1 MKNLNAYARMT
12 RPSARSYESL
22 RVWSALGQLRAA
34 AALIL
39 ICLAVVL
46 LESCSSSGGLP
57 ITIDIT
63 PGSSSIDQGQ
73 PLVFTATLGNDLFNQ
88 GVTWALTGSNC
99 VNSSP
104 GLTGTCGTLSSLTSN
119 PMTYTAPAGLTTSLS
134 VTLTATSVANSTS
147 TKTVTI
153 TVELPLTFTIT
164 NTQCASTGTSTQ
176 IACGSNGQPYSTTI
190 PVTGGVTPLKFTLAP
205 GSGMLPPG
213 LTLNQSGTITGT
225 PSGPV
230 AGQPNP
236 TVFTVQVTDN
246 STQPVSQ
253 TQQYSIFI
261 APAPTLVITAV
272 SPLQTG
278 LVNDT
283 YSTLIS
289 TQGGVKPFKWS
300 LLSGSLP
307 PGLALNTGTGQ
318 ITGVP
323 QPVVTNPTTFSF
335 TVQVSDSTL
344 PNPQIQSKPL
354 AISIQEPQPLA
365 ILPASLPS
373 GTTAAPYSTLLTAS
387 GGIPPYTWRIT
398 NGQLPSGLAFFPANA
413 AISGTPVLVT
423 SSTFTVQVT
432 DSEFA
437 PVSTSATYTITI
449 AAGTNSNSLISGSY
463 GFLFNGFDSQG
474 SVALVGSLVADGN
487 GKFTGGGL
495 DSNRVS
501 GAVNQQSLTGS
512 YSLGTDGRGTM
523 EIIATNSLGVVLT
536 TDYNLVLDSSG
547 NIRFFENNSSA
558 SDNDTLQTHGAGIMK
573 PANSVSFSAGAFNG
587 NYAFLFRGFDLAG
600 SPTVLGGVIHADGIG
615 SITPGTGDYNE
626 AGTFSPGLGL
636 AGYFSFDSG
645 SRGEA
650 SFTFDLPGKSPY
662 TLKYIL
668 RFVTPDDI
676 FFVAS
681 DPTDATHPRLS
692 GEMILQSPTTTF
704 DASALGGPGV
714 ASSTGL
720 NTSNASVLAGL
731 LTSVPSTTPGCTA
744 QVANCVTLAY
754 DENNG
759 GAIASPSF
767 TGNFQISANGRVAF
781 TNLGPQG
788 GTERVAVAY
797 LTGPSQGFTMG
808 SDAAVSS
815 GLLDQQETGIA
826 FADSSVQG
834 GYTLSAAFQ
843 AETAVNNVIGQV
855 NASGTGS
862 IVGVQTLDEFT
873 PPLTP
878 NLGQS
883 LVASYANISAITGRG
898 TMTTN
903 SPIGFPTNLAFYIV
917 SPGILRAVPLDA
929 SDQHPEVIFFDH

>member
-1 MKNLNAYARMT
+1 MKNLNAYARVK
-12 RPSARSYESL
+12 RPSARPYESF
-22 RVWSALGQLRAA
+22 RVWISLAQLRAA

-39 ICLAVVL
+39 VCLAVVL
-46 LESCSSSGGLP
+46 LESCSSSGGEP

-63 PGSSSIDQGQ
+63 PSSSSIDQGQ

-88 GVTWALTGSNC
+88 GVTWSLSGSNC
-99 VNSSP
+99 VNNSP
-104 GLTGTCGTLSSLTSN
+104 GLTGTCGTLSSLTTN
-119 PMTYTAPAGLTTSLS
+119 PMTYTAPGGLTTSLS
-134 VTLTATSVANSTS
+134 VTLTATSVANSSS

-164 NTQCASTGTSTQ
+164 NTQCGGSGTSTQ

-190 PVTGGVTPLKFTLAP
+190 PVTGGVAPLKFTLAP
-205 GSGMLPPG
+205 GSGSLPPG

-230 AGQPNP
+230 TGQPNP
-236 TVFTVQVTDN
+236 TVFTVQVTDD
-246 STQPVSQ
+246 STQPVSL

-283 YSTLIS
+283 YGTLIT

-300 LLSGSLP
+300 LLSGALP

-323 QPVVTNPTTFSF
+323 TAASNTPYPF

-344 PNPQIQSKPL
+344 PNPQIQSKAL
-354 AISIQEPQPLA
+354 AISIQTPQPLA

-387 GGIPPYTWRIT
+387 GGIPPYTWQIT
-398 NGQLPSGLAFFPANA
+398 NGQLPSGLTFSPANA

-463 GFLFNGFDSQG
+463 SFLFNGFDSQG

-501 GAVNQQSLTGS
+501 LPVNQQSLTGS

-523 EIIATNSLGVVLT
+523 EIIATNSLNVTLT

-558 SDNDTLQTHGAGIMK
+558 LDNDTLQTHGAGIMK
-573 PANSVSFSAGAFNG
+573 PADSASFSAGAFNG

-626 AGTFSPGLGL
+626 AGTFSPALGL
-636 AGYFSFDSG
+636 SGDFSFDSG
-645 SRGEA
+645 SRGGA
-650 SFTFDLPGKSPY
+650 TFTFDLPGKSPY
-662 TLKYIL
+662 TLSYIF

-692 GEMILQSPTTTF
+692 GEMILQSPNTTF
-704 DASALGGPGV
+704 NASALSGPGV
-714 ASSTGL
+714 ATSTGL
-720 NTSNASVLAGL
+720 NGTNASVLAGL
-731 LTSVPSTTPGCTA
+731 LTSIPSTTPGCTA
-744 QVANCVTLAY
+744 QLANCVTLAY

-759 GAIASPSF
+759 GTIASPSF
-767 TGNFQISANGRVAF
+767 TGNFQVNANGRVTF
-781 TNLGPQG
+781 TNLGAQAA
-788 GTERVAVAY
+788 TERVAVAY
-797 LTGPSQGFTMG
+797 LTGPSQGFTIG
-808 SDAAVSS
+808 SDTAVTS
-815 GLLDQQETGIA
+815 GLLDQQELGIV

-834 GYTLSAAFQ
+834 GYTISAAFP

-855 NASGTGS
+855 SASGTGS
-862 IVGVQTLDEFT
+862 MVGVQTLDEFT

-883 LVASYANISAITGRG
+883 LVASYANISAVTGRG
-898 TMTTN
+898 TLTTN

-917 SPGILRAVPLDA
+917 SPGILRAIPLDA
-929 SDQHPEVIFFDH
+929 SDQHPEIIFFDH

>member
-1 MKNLNAYARMT
+1 
-12 RPSARSYESL
+12 
-22 RVWSALGQLRAA
+22 
-34 AALIL
+34 
-39 ICLAVVL
+39 
-46 LESCSSSGGLP
+46 
-57 ITIDIT
+57 
-63 PGSSSIDQGQ
+63 
-73 PLVFTATLGNDLFNQ
+73 
-88 GVTWALTGSNC
+88 
-99 VNSSP
+99 
-104 GLTGTCGTLSSLTSN
+104 
-119 PMTYTAPAGLTTSLS
+119 MTYTAPAGLTSSLS
-134 VTLTATSVANSTS
+134 VTLTATAVANSTA

-164 NTQCASTGTSTQ
+164 NTQCAGSGTSTQ

-190 PVTGGVTPLKFTLAP
+190 PVTGGVAPLKFALAA
-205 GSGMLPPG
+205 GSGSLPPG
-213 LTLNQSGTITGT
+213 LTLNQTGVITGT

-236 TVFTVQVTDN
+236 TVFTVQVTDD

-261 APAPTLVITAV
+261 APAPTLSITAV
-272 SPLQTG
+272 SPLQSG

-283 YSTLIS
+283 YGTLIT

-300 LLSGSLP
+300 LLSGGLP

-323 QPVVTNPTTFSF
+323 QPVPTNPTTFPF

-354 AISIQEPQPLA
+354 AISIQAPQPLE
-365 ILPASLPS
+365 ISPSSLP
-373 GTTAAPYSTLLTAS
+373 GGNTAAPYSTLLTAS
-387 GGIPPYTWRIT
+387 GGIPPYTWQIT
-398 NGQLPSGLAFFPANA
+398 NGQLPSGLTFSPANA

-423 SSTFTVQVT
+423 SSTFTVQLT
-432 DSEFA
+432 DSEFV

-463 GFLFNGFDSQG
+463 SFLFNGFDSQG
-474 SVALVGSLVADGN
+474 SVALVGSVVADGN
-487 GKFTGGGL
+487 GKFTGGGI

-501 GAVNQQSLTGS
+501 GPVNEQSLTGS

-523 EIIATNSLGVVLT
+523 EIIATNSLNVVLT
-536 TDYNLVLDSSG
+536 TDYNFVLDSSG

-558 SDNDTLQTHGAGIMK
+558 EDNDTLQTHGAGIMK
-573 PANSVSFSAGAFNG
+573 PANSASFSAGAFNG

-600 SPTVLGGVIHADGIG
+600 SPTAWGGVIHADGVG

-636 AGYFSFDSG
+636 SGDFSFDSG
-645 SRGEA
+645 SRGGA

-662 TLKYIL
+662 TLSYIF
-668 RFVTPDDI
+668 RFITSDDI

-704 DASALGGPGV
+704 NASALGGPGV

-720 NTSNASVLAGL
+720 NGSNASVLAGL
-731 LTSVPSTTPGCTA
+731 LTPATVGCTPG
-744 QVANCVTLAY
+744 VANCATLAY

-788 GTERVAVAY
+788 GAERVAVAY
-797 LTGPSQGFTMG
+797 LTGPSQGFTIG
-808 SDAAVSS
+808 SDAAVTS
-815 GLLDQQETGIA
+815 GILDQQETGIA
-826 FADSSVQG
+826 FADSSVLG
-834 GYTLSAAFQ
+834 GYTISAAFP

-862 IVGVQTLDEFT
+862 LVGVQTLDEFT

-878 NLGQS
+878 NVGQS
-883 LVASYANISAITGRG
+883 LVASYANISAAGRG
-898 TMTTN
+898 TLTTN

-917 SPGILRAVPLDA
+917 SPGILRAIPLDA
-929 SDQHPEVIFFDH
+929 SDQHPEVILFDH

>member
-1 MKNLNAYARMT
+1 MKNSNAYARMK
-12 RPSARSYESL
+12 RPSARLYESL
-22 RVWSALGQLRAA
+22 RIWSSLRQLRAA

-39 ICLAVVL
+39 VCLAVVL
-46 LESCSSSGGLP
+46 LQSCSSSGGEP

-63 PGSSSIDQGQ
+63 PSSSSIDQGQ

-88 GVTWALTGSNC
+88 GVTWSLTGSNC
-99 VNSSP
+99 VNNSP
-104 GLTGTCGTLSSLTSN
+104 GLTGTCGALSSLTSN

-134 VTLTATSVANSTS
+134 VTLTATAVANSS
-147 TKTVTI
+147 ATKTVTI

-164 NTQCASTGTSTQ
+164 NTQCAGTGTTTQ

-190 PVTGGVTPLKFTLAP
+190 PVTGGVAPLKFTLAP
-205 GSGMLPPG
+205 GSGSLPPG

-230 AGQPNP
+230 TGQPNP
-236 TVFTVQVTDN
+236 TVFTVQVTDD
-246 STQPVSQ
+246 STQPVSL

-278 LVNDT
+278 LVNDI
-283 YSTLIS
+283 YGTLIT

-300 LLSGSLP
+300 LLSGALP

-323 QPVVTNPTTFSF
+323 TMASNNPYSF

-354 AISIQEPQPLA
+354 AISIQAPQPLA

-373 GTTAAPYSTLLTAS
+373 GKTAAPYSTLLTAS
-387 GGIPPYTWRIT
+387 GGIPPYTWQIT

-413 AISGTPVLVT
+413 SISGTPVLVT
-423 SSTFTVQVT
+423 SSTFAVQVT
-432 DSEFA
+432 DSEFV

-449 AAGTNSNSLISGSY
+449 AAGTNSNSLISGPYS
-463 GFLFNGFDSQG
+463 FLFNGFDSQG
-474 SVALVGSLVADGN
+474 SVASVGSLVADGN

-501 GAVNQQSLTGS
+501 GAVNSQSLTGT

-523 EIIATNSLGVVLT
+523 EIIATNSLNVTLT
-536 TDYNLVLDSSG
+536 TDYDLVLDSSG

-573 PANSVSFSAGAFNG
+573 PANSASFSAGAFNG

-626 AGTFSPGLGL
+626 AGTFSPALGL
-636 AGYFSFDSG
+636 SGDFSFDSG
-645 SRGEA
+645 SRGGA

-662 TLKYIL
+662 TLSYIL

-704 DASALGGPGV
+704 NATALGGPGV

-720 NTSNASVLAGL
+720 NKSNASVLAGL
-731 LTSVPSTTPGCTA
+731 LAPATMGCA
-744 QVANCVTLAY
+744 QGVANCVTLAY
-754 DENNG
+754 DENSG

-788 GTERVAVAY
+788 GAERVAVAY
-797 LTGPSQGFTMG
+797 LTGPSQGFTIG

-826 FADSSVQG
+826 FADSSVEG
-834 GYTLSAAFQ
+834 GYTISAAFP

-917 SPGILRAVPLDA
+917 SPGILRAIPLDA

>member
-1 MKNLNAYARMT
+1 MKNLNAYARMK

-22 RVWSALGQLRAA
+22 RVWSSLGQLRAA

-39 ICLAVVL
+39 VCLAVVL
-46 LESCSSSGGLP
+46 LESCSSSGGEP
-57 ITIDIT
+57 VTIDIT
-63 PGSSSIDQGQ
+63 PSSSSIDQGQ

-88 GVTWALTGSNC
+88 GVSWALTGSNC

-104 GLTGTCGTLSSLTSN
+104 GLTGTCGTLSSLTAN
-119 PMTYTAPAGLTTSLS
+119 PMTYTAPAGLTTSLT

-153 TVELPLTFTIT
+153 TVELPLTFSIT
-164 NTQCASTGTSTQ
+164 NTQCGTGTSTQ
-176 IACGSNGQPYSTTI
+176 IACGSNGEPYSTTI
-190 PVTGGVTPLKFTLAP
+190 PVTGGVAPLKFTLAP
-205 GSGMLPPG
+205 GSGSLPPG

-236 TVFTVQVTDN
+236 TVFTVQVTDD

-283 YSTLIS
+283 YGTLIT

-300 LLSGSLP
+300 LLSGALP

-323 QPVVTNPTTFSF
+323 TAASNNPYAF

-354 AISIQEPQPLA
+354 AISIQAPQPLG

-373 GTTAAPYSTLLTAS
+373 GATAAPYSTLLTAS
-387 GGIPPYTWRIT
+387 GGIPPYTWQIT
-398 NGQLPSGLAFFPANA
+398 NGQLPSGLTFSPANA

-432 DSEFA
+432 DSEFVPA
-437 PVSTSATYTITI
+437 STSATYTITI

-463 GFLFNGFDSQG
+463 SFLFNGFDSQG

-487 GKFTGGGL
+487 GKFTGGGI

-501 GAVNQQSLTGS
+501 GAVNEQSLTGT

-523 EIIATNSLGVVLT
+523 EIIATNSLGVILT

-573 PANSVSFSAGAFNG
+573 PANSASFSAGAFNG

-636 AGYFSFDSG
+636 SGDFSFDSG
-645 SRGEA
+645 SRGGA

-662 TLKYIL
+662 TLSYIF
-668 RFVTPDDI
+668 RFVTSDDI

-704 DASALGGPGV
+704 NAPALSGPGV

-720 NTSNASVLAGL
+720 NGSNASVLVGL
-731 LTSVPSTTPGCTA
+731 LAPAAVGCA
-744 QVANCVTLAY
+744 QGVANCVTLAY

-767 TGNFQISANGRVAF
+767 TGNFQITANGRVSF

-788 GTERVAVAY
+788 GAERVAVAY
-797 LTGPSQGFTMG
+797 LTGPSQGFTIG
-808 SDAAVSS
+808 SDAAVTS

-826 FADSSVQG
+826 FADSSVLG
-834 GYTLSAAFQ
+834 GYTISAAFP

-855 NASGTGS
+855 NASGSGS
-862 IVGVQTLDEFT
+862 LVGVQALDEFT

-878 NLGQS
+878 NVGQS
-883 LVASYANISAITGRG
+883 LVASYANINAAGRG
-898 TMTTN
+898 TLTTN

-917 SPGILRAVPLDA
+917 SPGSLRAIPLDA

>member
-1 MKNLNAYARMT
+1 MKNLNAYARMK
-12 RPSARSYESL
+12 RPSARPYESL
-22 RVWSALGQLRAA
+22 RVWSSLGQLRAA

-39 ICLAVVL
+39 VCLAVVL
-46 LESCSSSGGLP
+46 FESCSSSGGLP

-63 PGSSSIDQGQ
+63 PNSSSIDQGQ
-73 PLVFTATLGNDLFNQ
+73 PLVFTATLGNDLFSQ
-88 GVTWALTGSNC
+88 GVTWSLTGSNC

-119 PMTYTAPAGLTTSLS
+119 PVTYTAPAGLTASLS
-134 VTLTATSVANSTS
+134 VTLTATSVANSTA

-164 NTQCASTGTSTQ
+164 NTQCAGSGTSTQ

-190 PVTGGVTPLKFTLAP
+190 PVTGGVAPLKFTLAP
-205 GSGMLPPG
+205 GSGSLPPG

-230 AGQPNP
+230 TGQPNP
-236 TVFTVQVTDN
+236 TVFTVQVTDD
-246 STQPVSQ
+246 STQPVSL

-283 YSTLIS
+283 YGTLIT

-300 LLSGSLP
+300 LLSGALP

-323 QPVVTNPTTFSF
+323 TAASSNPYSF

-344 PNPQIQSKPL
+344 PNSQIQSKPL
-354 AISIQEPQPLA
+354 AISIQTPQPLA

-373 GTTAAPYSTLLTAS
+373 GTTATPYSTLLTAS
-387 GGIPPYTWRIT
+387 GGIPPYTWQIT
-398 NGQLPSGLAFFPANA
+398 NGQLPSGLTFSPANA

-432 DSEFA
+432 DSEFV

-463 GFLFNGFDSQG
+463 SFLFNGFDSQG

-501 GAVNQQSLTGS
+501 GAVNGQSLTGT

-523 EIIATNSLGVVLT
+523 QIIATNSLNVTLT

-547 NIRFFENNSSA
+547 NISFFENNSSA

-573 PANSVSFSAGAFNG
+573 PANSASFGAGAFNG

-626 AGTFSPGLGL
+626 AGTFSPALGL
-636 AGYFSFDSG
+636 SGDFSFDSG
-645 SRGEA
+645 SRGGA

-662 TLKYIL
+662 TLSYIF
-668 RFVTPDDI
+668 RFVTPSDI

-704 DASALGGPGV
+704 NALALSGPGV
-714 ASSTGL
+714 TSSTGL
-720 NTSNASVLAGL
+720 NGSNASVLAGL
-731 LTSVPSTTPGCTA
+731 LTPATVGCTPG
-744 QVANCVTLAY
+744 VANCVTLAY
-754 DENNG
+754 DENND
-759 GAIASPSF
+759 GAIASPSL

-797 LTGPSQGFTMG
+797 LTGPSQGFTIG
-808 SDAAVSS
+808 SDAAVTS
-815 GLLDQQETGIA
+815 GILDQQETGIA
-826 FADSSVQG
+826 FADSSVLG
-834 GYTLSAAFQ
+834 GYTISTAFP
-843 AETAVNNVIGQV
+843 AEAAVNNVIGQV
-855 NASGTGS
+855 SASGTGS
-862 IVGVQTLDEFT
+862 MVGVQTLDEFT

-878 NLGQS
+878 NVGQS
-883 LVASYANISAITGRG
+883 LVASYANISATTGRG

-917 SPGILRAVPLDA
+917 SPGILRAIPLDA
-929 SDQHPEVIFFDH
+929 SDKHPEVIFFDH

>member
-1 MKNLNAYARMT
+1 MKNSNGYAGLK
-12 RPSARSYESL
+12 RPAAELYEPR
-22 RVWSALGQLRAA
+22 RVWSGSLRHVGAA
-34 AALIL
+34 AALIFV
-39 ICLAVVL
+39 CLSVVL
-46 LESCSSSGGLP
+46 FESCSSSGGEP

-63 PGSSSIDQGQ
+63 PSSSSIDQGQ
-73 PLVFTATLGNDLFNQ
+73 PLVFTATLGNDLFSQ
-88 GVTWALTGSNC
+88 GVTWSLTGSNC
-99 VNSSP
+99 VNNSP
-104 GLTGTCGTLSSLTSN
+104 GLTGTCGTLSSLTAN
-119 PMTYTAPAGLTTSLS
+119 PVTYTAPAGLTSSLS
-134 VTLTATSVANSTS
+134 VTLTATAVANSTA

-153 TVELPLTFTIT
+153 AVELPLTFTIT
-164 NTQCASTGTSTQ
+164 NTQCAGSGTSTQ
-176 IACGSNGQPYSTTI
+176 IACGSNGQPYSATI
-190 PVTGGVTPLKFTLAP
+190 PVTGGVAPLKFALAP
-205 GSGMLPPG
+205 GSGSLPAG

-225 PSGPV
+225 PSGPIT
-230 AGQPNP
+230 GQPNP
-236 TVFTVQVTDN
+236 TVFTVQVTDD

-261 APAPTLVITAV
+261 APAPTLTITAV
-272 SPLQTG
+272 SPLQSG
-278 LVNDT
+278 LVNDK
-283 YSTLIS
+283 YGTLI
-289 TQGGVKPFKWS
+289 TTHGGVKPFTWS
-300 LLSGSLP
+300 LLSGVLP

-323 QPVVTNPTTFSF
+323 LPVPTNPTTFPF
-335 TVQVSDSTL
+335 TVQVTDSTL
-344 PNPQIQSKPL
+344 PNPQIQSKAL
-354 AISIQEPQPLA
+354 AISIQAPQPLA

-373 GTTAAPYSTLLTAS
+373 GKTATPYSTLLTAS
-387 GGIPPYTWRIT
+387 GGVPPYTWQVT
-398 NGQLPSGLAFFPANA
+398 NGQLPSGLTFSPANA

-432 DSEFA
+432 DSEVA
-437 PVSTSATYTITI
+437 PVSTSASYTISI
-449 AAGTNSNSLISGSY
+449 VAGSNSNSLISGSY
-463 GFLFNGFDSQG
+463 TFLFNGFDSQG

-501 GAVNQQSLTGS
+501 GAVNEQTLTGT

-523 EIIATNSLGVVLT
+523 EIIATNSLNVTLT

-558 SDNDTLQTHGAGIMK
+558 ADNDTLQTHGAGIMK
-573 PANSVSFSAGAFNG
+573 PANSASFSAGAFNG

-600 SPTVLGGVIHADGIG
+600 SPTVLGGVIHADGVG

-626 AGTFSPGLGL
+626 AGTFSPALGL
-636 AGYFSFDSG
+636 SGDFSFDSG
-645 SRGEA
+645 SRGGA

-662 TLKYIL
+662 TLSYIFW
-668 RFVTPDDI
+668 FVTPSDI

-704 DASALGGPGV
+704 DASALRGPGV

-720 NTSNASVLAGL
+720 NGAKASVLAGL
-731 LTSVPSTTPGCTA
+731 LTPATVGCT
-744 QVANCVTLAY
+744 QGVANCVTLAY

-759 GAIASPSF
+759 GAVANPSF

-781 TNLGPQG
+781 TNLGPQA

-797 LTGPSQGFTMG
+797 LTGPSQGFTIG
-808 SDAAVSS
+808 SDTAVTS

-834 GYTLSAAFQ
+834 GYTISAAFP
-843 AETAVNNVIGQV
+843 AETAVDNVIGQV
-855 NASGTGS
+855 NASGSGS
-862 IVGVQTLDEFT
+862 MVGVQTLDEFT

-883 LVASYANISAITGRG
+883 LVASYANITAAGRG
-898 TMTTN
+898 TLTTN

-917 SPGILRAVPLDA
+917 SPGILRAIPLDA
-929 SDQHPEVIFFDH
+929 SDQHPEVILFDH

>member
-1 MKNLNAYARMT
+1 MKNSNAYARMK
-12 RPSARSYESL
+12 RPSARSYQPL
-22 RVWSALGQLRAA
+22 RVWNSLGQLRAA

-39 ICLAVVL
+39 VSLSVVL
-46 LESCSSSGGLP
+46 FESCSSSRGEP

-63 PGSSSIDQGQ
+63 PSSSSIDQGQ
-73 PLVFTATLGNDLFNQ
+73 PLVFTATLGNDLFSQ
-88 GVTWALTGSNC
+88 GVTWSLTGSNC
-99 VNSSP
+99 VNNSP
-104 GLTGTCGTLSSLTSN
+104 GLTGTCGTLSSLTAN
-119 PMTYTAPAGLTTSLS
+119 PMTYTAPAGLTSSLS
-134 VTLTATSVANSTS
+134 VTLTATAVANSTA

-164 NTQCASTGTSTQ
+164 NTQCAGSGTSTQ

-190 PVTGGVTPLKFTLAP
+190 PVTGGVAPLKFALAA
-205 GSGMLPPG
+205 GSGSLPPG
-213 LTLNQSGTITGT
+213 LTMNQTGVITGT

-236 TVFTVQVTDN
+236 TVFTVQVTDD

-261 APAPTLVITAV
+261 APAPTLSITAV
-272 SPLQTG
+272 SPLQSG

-283 YSTLIS
+283 YGTLIT

-300 LLSGSLP
+300 LLSGGLP

-323 QPVVTNPTTFSF
+323 QPVPTNPTTFPF

-354 AISIQEPQPLA
+354 AISIQAPQPLE
-365 ILPASLPS
+365 ISPSSLP
-373 GTTAAPYSTLLTAS
+373 GGNTAAPYSTLLTAS
-387 GGIPPYTWRIT
+387 GGIPPYTWQIT
-398 NGQLPSGLAFFPANA
+398 NGQLPSGLTFSPANA

-423 SSTFTVQVT
+423 SSTFTVQLT
-432 DSEFA
+432 DSEFV

-463 GFLFNGFDSQG
+463 SFLFNGFDSQG

-487 GKFTGGGL
+487 GKLTGGGL

-501 GAVNQQSLTGS
+501 LPVNQQSLTGS

-523 EIIATNSLGVVLT
+523 EIIATNSLNVVLT
-536 TDYNLVLDSSG
+536 TDYNFVLDSSG

-558 SDNDTLQTHGAGIMK
+558 EDNDTVQTHGAGIMK
-573 PANSVSFSAGAFNG
+573 PANSASFSAGAFNG

-600 SPTVLGGVIHADGIG
+600 SPTVWGGVIHADGIG

-636 AGYFSFDSG
+636 SGDFSFDSG
-645 SRGEA
+645 SRGGA

-662 TLKYIL
+662 TLSYIF
-668 RFVTPDDI
+668 RFITSDDI

-704 DASALGGPGV
+704 NASALGGPGV

-720 NTSNASVLAGL
+720 NGSNASVLAGL
-731 LTSVPSTTPGCTA
+731 LTPATVGCTPG
-744 QVANCVTLAY
+744 VANCATLAY

-788 GTERVAVAY
+788 GAERVAVAY
-797 LTGPSQGFTMG
+797 LTGPSQGFTIG
-808 SDAAVSS
+808 SDAAVTS
-815 GLLDQQETGIA
+815 GILDQQETGIA
-826 FADSSVQG
+826 FADSSVLG
-834 GYTLSAAFQ
+834 GYTISAAFP

-862 IVGVQTLDEFT
+862 LVGVQTLDEFT

-878 NLGQS
+878 NVGQS
-883 LVASYANISAITGRG
+883 LVASYANISAAGRG
-898 TMTTN
+898 TLTTN
-903 SPIGFPTNLAFYIV
+903 SPIGFPTHLAFYIV
-917 SPGILRAVPLDA
+917 SPGILRAIPLDA
-929 SDQHPEVIFFDH
+929 SDQHPEVILFDH

>member
-1 MKNLNAYARMT
+1 MKNSNAYARMK
-12 RPSARSYESL
+12 RPSARSYQPL
-22 RVWSALGQLRAA
+22 RVWNSLGQLRAA

-39 ICLAVVL
+39 VSLSVVL
-46 LESCSSSGGLP
+46 FESCSSSRGEP

-63 PGSSSIDQGQ
+63 PSSSSIDQGQ
-73 PLVFTATLGNDLFNQ
+73 PLVFTATLGNDLFSQ
-88 GVTWALTGSNC
+88 GVTWSLTGSNC
-99 VNSSP
+99 VNNSP
-104 GLTGTCGTLSSLTSN
+104 GLTGTCGTLSSLTAN
-119 PMTYTAPAGLTTSLS
+119 PMTYTAPAGLTSSLS
-134 VTLTATSVANSTS
+134 VTLTATAVANSTA

-164 NTQCASTGTSTQ
+164 NTQCAGSGTSTQ

-190 PVTGGVTPLKFTLAP
+190 PVTGGVAPLKFALAA
-205 GSGMLPPG
+205 GSGSLPPG
-213 LTLNQSGTITGT
+213 LTLNQTGVITGT

-236 TVFTVQVTDN
+236 TVFTVQVTDD

-261 APAPTLVITAV
+261 APAPTLSITAV
-272 SPLQTG
+272 SPLQSG

-283 YSTLIS
+283 YGTLIT

-300 LLSGSLP
+300 LLSGGLP

-323 QPVVTNPTTFSF
+323 QPVPTNPTTFPF

-354 AISIQEPQPLA
+354 AISIQAPQPLE
-365 ILPASLPS
+365 ISPSSLP
-373 GTTAAPYSTLLTAS
+373 GGNTAAPYSTLLTAS
-387 GGIPPYTWRIT
+387 GGIPPYTWQIT
-398 NGQLPSGLAFFPANA
+398 NGQLPSGLTFSPANA

-423 SSTFTVQVT
+423 SSTFTVQLT
-432 DSEFA
+432 DSEFV

-463 GFLFNGFDSQG
+463 SFLFNGFDSQG
-474 SVALVGSLVADGN
+474 SVALVGSVVADGN
-487 GKFTGGGL
+487 GKFTGGGI

-501 GAVNQQSLTGS
+501 GPVNEQSLTGS

-523 EIIATNSLGVVLT
+523 EIIATNSLNVVLT
-536 TDYNLVLDSSG
+536 TDYNFVLDSSG

-558 SDNDTLQTHGAGIMK
+558 EDNDTLQTHGAGIMK
-573 PANSVSFSAGAFNG
+573 PANSASFSAGAFNG

-600 SPTVLGGVIHADGIG
+600 SPTAWGGVIHADGVG

-636 AGYFSFDSG
+636 SGDFSFDSG
-645 SRGEA
+645 SRGGA

-662 TLKYIL
+662 TLSYIF
-668 RFVTPDDI
+668 RFITSDDI

-704 DASALGGPGV
+704 NASALGGPGV

-720 NTSNASVLAGL
+720 NGSNASVLAGL
-731 LTSVPSTTPGCTA
+731 LTPATVGCTPG
-744 QVANCVTLAY
+744 VANCATLAY

-788 GTERVAVAY
+788 GAERVAVAY
-797 LTGPSQGFTMG
+797 LTGPSQGFTIG
-808 SDAAVSS
+808 SDAAVTS
-815 GLLDQQETGIA
+815 GILDQQETGIA
-826 FADSSVQG
+826 FADSSVLG
-834 GYTLSAAFQ
+834 GYTISAAFP

-862 IVGVQTLDEFT
+862 LVGVQTLDEFT

-878 NLGQS
+878 NVGQS
-883 LVASYANISAITGRG
+883 LVASYANISAAGRG
-898 TMTTN
+898 TLTTN

-917 SPGILRAVPLDA
+917 SPGILRAIPLDA
-929 SDQHPEVIFFDH
+929 SDQHPEVILFDH